1 MKSTSKKSTGLL
13 GGFDFQPVFSEQ
25 TLSRSEPKE
34 EEVSQTKPN
43 NAEQEQVKPSDA
55 TDNHT
60 QPSEAELSNIKPKQ
74 AKDGGTQP
82 SNAVVGESKP
92 KKLKQAKE
100 VQRLIEQGDV
110 PGAMAEAG
118 LTKKKIPMPESHQG
132 VASGDGKRS
141 KRITILMS
149 EEERKYI
156 NREARRHGMTIGQFV
171 YALAAAAADGK
182 IELED
187 FLDE

>member
-1 MKSTSKKSTGLL
+1 MKSTSKKSSGLL
-13 GGFDFQPVFSEQ
+13 GGFDFQPIFSEQ

-34 EEVSQTKPN
+34 EEVSQAKPN
-43 NAEQEQVKPSDA
+43 E
-55 TDNHT
+55 
-60 QPSEAELSNIKPKQ
+60 
-74 AKDGGTQP
+74 
-82 SNAVVGESKP
+82 AVVSESKP
-92 KKLKQAKE
+92 KELKRAKK

-110 PGAMAEAG
+110 PGALAEAG

-171 YALAAAAADGK
+171 YALAVAAAEGK

-187 FLDE
+187 FLED

>member
-1 MKSTSKKSTGLL
+1 MKSTSKKTSGLL

-34 EEVSQTKPN
+34 EEASQSKPN
-43 NAEQEQVKPSDA
+43 DAEQEQIKPSDA
-55 TDNHT
+55 TDSHT
-60 QPSEAELSNIKPKQ
+60 QPSEAKLGSIKPKQ
-74 AKDGGTQP
+74 AKDSERRP
-82 SNAVVGESKP
+82 SDAVLGEGKP

-100 VQRLIEQGDV
+100 VQRLIEQGNV
-110 PGAMAEAG
+110 PGALAEAG

-149 EEERKYI
+149 GEERKYI

-171 YALAAAAADGK
+171 YALAVAAADGK

-187 FLDE
+187 FLEN

>member
-1 MKSTSKKSTGLL
+1 MKKSSKKSSGLL
-13 GGFDFQPVFSEQ
+13 GGFDFQPVFSEH

-34 EEVSQTKPN
+34 EEVCQAKPN
-43 NAEQEQVKPSDA
+43 NAEQELIK
-55 TDNHT
+55 
-60 QPSEAELSNIKPKQ
+60 PSEATDSHAQPNEAQLSGIKPKQ
-74 AKDGGTQP
+74 AKDSETQP
-82 SNAVVGESKP
+82 SDTVLGEGKP

-100 VQRLIEQGDV
+100 TKRLIEQGNV
-110 PGAMAEAG
+110 PGALAEAG

-156 NREARRHGMTIGQFV
+156 NREARRHGMTIGQYV
-171 YALAAAAADGK
+171 YALAAAAADGR

>member
-34 EEVSQTKPN
+34 EEVSQAKPN
-43 NAEQEQVKPSDA
+43 EAEQTQIKPSEVADS
-55 TDNHT
+55 HT
-60 QPSEAELSNIKPKQ
+60 QPNEVQLSNIKPKQ
-74 AKDGGTQP
+74 AKDSKTQP
-82 SNAVVGESKP
+82 SDAVVGESKP
-92 KKLKQAKE
+92 KELKRAKK
-100 VQRLIEQGDV
+100 VQRLIEQGNV
-110 PGAMAEAG
+110 SGAFAEAG

-171 YALAAAAADGK
+171 YALAVAAAEGK

>member
-1 MKSTSKKSTGLL
+1 MKSTSKKASGLL

-25 TLSRSEPKE
+25 PLSRSEPKE

-43 NAEQEQVKPSDA
+43 NAEQERVKPSDA
-55 TDNHT
+55 IDSHA
-60 QPSEAELSNIKPKQ
+60 QPSEAKLSSIKPKQ
-74 AKDGGTQP
+74 AKDSERLP
-82 SNAVVGESKP
+82 NDAVLGEVKP
-92 KKLKQAKE
+92 KKLKQAKK
-100 VQRLIEQGDV
+100 VQRLIEEGNV
-110 PGAMAEAG
+110 PSALAEAG

>member
-1 MKSTSKKSTGLL
+1 MKSTSKKASGLL
-13 GGFDFQPVFSEQ
+13 GGFDFQPVFSEPV
-25 TLSRSEPKE
+25 LSQSEPKE

-43 NAEQEQVKPSDA
+43 NAEQAPIKPGEA
-55 TDNHT
+55 TDSRT
-60 QPSEAELSNIKPKQ
+60 QPNEAELSGIKPKQ
-74 AKDGGTQP
+74 AKDSETQP
-82 SNAVVGESKP
+82 NNAVVSESKP

-110 PGAMAEAG
+110 PGALAEAG

-156 NREARRHGMTIGQFV
+156 NREARRHRMTIGQFV
-171 YALAAAAADGK
+171 YALAVAAADGK

-187 FLDE
+187 CLED

>member
-1 MKSTSKKSTGLL
+1 MKNSSKKTSGLL
-13 GGFDFQPVFSEQ
+13 GGFDFRPVFSEPV
-25 TLSRSEPKE
+25 LSRSEPKE
-34 EEVSQTKPN
+34 EEVSQAKPN
-43 NAEQEQVKPSDA
+43 EAEQVPIKPSET
-55 TDNHT
+55 TDSHT
-60 QPSEAELSNIKPKQ
+60 QPNEAILSDIMPKQ
-74 AKDGGTQP
+74 AKDSETQP
-82 SNAVVGESKP
+82 NKAIVSESKP
-92 KKLKQAKE
+92 KNLKQTKE

-110 PGAMAEAG
+110 SGALAEAG

-171 YALAAAAADGK
+171 YALAVAAAEGK

>member
-1 MKSTSKKSTGLL
+1 MKKSSKKTSGLL

-43 NAEQEQVKPSDA
+43 NAEQAPIKPSDA
-55 TDNHT
+55 TDSHA
-60 QPSEAELSNIKPKQ
+60 QPSEAELSSIKPKQ
-74 AKDGGTQP
+74 AKDSESQP
-82 SNAVVGESKP
+82 SDAILGEGKP

-100 VQRLIEQGDV
+100 VQRLIEQGNI
-110 PGAMAEAG
+110 PGALAEAG
-118 LTKKKIPMPESHQG
+118 LTKKKIPMPKSHQG

-156 NREARRHGMTIGQFV
+156 NREARRHGMTIGQYV
-171 YALAAAAADGK
+171 YALAAAAADGE
-182 IELED
+182 IFLENFLED
-187 FLDE
+187 

>member
-1 MKSTSKKSTGLL
+1 MKKSSKKTSGLL
-13 GGFDFQPVFSEQ
+13 GGFDFQPVFLEQ

-34 EEVSQTKPN
+34 EEVSQAKPN
-43 NAEQEQVKPSDA
+43 EAEQVQIKPNEAADS
-55 TDNHT
+55 HT
-60 QPSEAELSNIKPKQ
+60 QLNEAQLSSIKPKQ
-74 AKDGGTQP
+74 AKDGETQP
-82 SNAVVGESKP
+82 SDAVLGESKP

-110 PGAMAEAG
+110 SGALAEAG

-171 YALAAAAADGK
+171 YALAVAAAEGK

-187 FLDE
+187 FLED

>member
-1 MKSTSKKSTGLL
+1 MKKSSKKTSGLL

-43 NAEQEQVKPSDA
+43 NAEQVQIKPSDA
-55 TDNHT
+55 TDSHA
-60 QPSEAELSNIKPKQ
+60 QPSEAELCSIKPKQ
-74 AKDGGTQP
+74 VK
-82 SNAVVGESKP
+82 
-92 KKLKQAKE
+92 
-100 VQRLIEQGDV
+100 
-110 PGAMAEAG
+110 AG

-156 NREARRHGMTIGQFV
+156 NREARRHGMTIGQYV

>member
-1 MKSTSKKSTGLL
+1 MKSTSKKSSGLL
-13 GGFDFQPVFSEQ
+13 GGFDFQPIFSEQ

-43 NAEQEQVKPSDA
+43 EAEQAPIMPGEA
-55 TDNHT
+55 TDSHT
-60 QPSEAELSNIKPKQ
+60 QPNEAELSSIKPKQ
-74 AKDGGTQP
+74 AKDGKSRP
-82 SNAVVGESKP
+82 NDAVLGEGKP

-100 VQRLIEQGDV
+100 TKRLIEQGNI
-110 PGAMAEAG
+110 PGALAEAG

-132 VASGDGKRS
+132 VASGEGKRS
-141 KRITILMS
+141 KRITVLMS
-149 EEERKYI
+149 VEERKYI
-156 NREARRHGMTIGQFV
+156 NREARRHGMTIGQYV
-171 YALAAAAADGK
+171 YALAAAAAEGK

>member
-13 GGFDFQPVFSEQ
+13 GGFDFQPIFSEQ
-25 TLSRSEPKE
+25 PLSRSEPKE

-43 NAEQEQVKPSDA
+43 NAEQAQIKPSEA
-55 TDNHT
+55 TDSHT

-74 AKDGGTQP
+74 AKDSKRQP
-82 SNAVVGESKP
+82 NDAVLDEGKP

-100 VQRLIEQGDV
+100 VQRLIEQGNI
-110 PGAMAEAG
+110 PGALAEAG

-156 NREARRHGMTIGQFV
+156 KREARRHGKTIGQFV
-171 YALAAAAADGK
+171 YALAVAAAEEK
-182 IELED
+182 IVLED
-187 FLDE
+187 DLDE

>member
-13 GGFDFQPVFSEQ
+13 GGFDFQPIFSEH

-34 EEVSQTKPN
+34 EEVSPVNPN
-43 NAEQEQVKPSDA
+43 EAEQEQIKPSDA
-55 TDNHT
+55 ADSHT
-60 QPSEAELSNIKPKQ
+60 KPSEAELSCIKPKQ
-74 AKDGGTQP
+74 AKDSQRQP
-82 SNAVVGESKP
+82 SDAVLGESKP

-110 PGAMAEAG
+110 PGALLKAG
-118 LTKKKIPMPESHQG
+118 LTKKKIPMPKSHQG

-171 YALAAAAADGK
+171 YALAVAAAEGK

-187 FLDE
+187 FLED

>member
-13 GGFDFQPVFSEQ
+13 GGFDFQPIFSEP

-34 EEVSQTKPN
+34 EEVSQEKPN
-43 NAEQEQVKPSDA
+43 EAEQIPIKPSEA
-55 TDNHT
+55 ADNHT
-60 QPSEAELSNIKPKQ
+60 QPSEPKLSSIKPKQ
-74 AKDGGTQP
+74 AKDSKNQP
-82 SNAVVGESKP
+82 NDAVVSESKP

-100 VQRLIEQGDV
+100 VQRLIEQGNI
-110 PGAMAEAG
+110 PGALAEAG
-118 LTKKKIPMPESHQG
+118 LIKKKIPMPESHQG

-171 YALAAAAADGK
+171 YALAVAAAEGK

>member
-1 MKSTSKKSTGLL
+1 MKSTSKKTSGLL
-13 GGFDFQPVFSEQ
+13 GGFDFQPVFSEH

-43 NAEQEQVKPSDA
+43 NA
-55 TDNHT
+55 
-60 QPSEAELSNIKPKQ
+60 
-74 AKDGGTQP
+74 
-82 SNAVVGESKP
+82 VVSESKP

-100 VQRLIEQGDV
+100 VQRLIEQGNI
-110 PGAMAEAG
+110 PGALAEAG

-187 FLDE
+187 FLEE

>member
-1 MKSTSKKSTGLL
+1 MKSTSKKSSGLL
-13 GGFDFQPVFSEQ
+13 GGFDFQPIFSEQ
-25 TLSRSEPKE
+25 TLSQSEPKE
-34 EEVSQTKPN
+34 EKVSQAKPN
-43 NAEQEQVKPSDA
+43 EAEQVSIKP
-55 TDNHT
+55 N
-60 QPSEAELSNIKPKQ
+60 EAQLSSIKPKQ
-74 AKDGGTQP
+74 AKDSGTQP
-82 SNAVVGESKP
+82 NNALVGESKP
-92 KKLKQAKE
+92 KKLKLAKE

-110 PGAMAEAG
+110 PGALAEAG

-171 YALAAAAADGK
+171 YALAVAAAEGK

-187 FLDE
+187 FLED